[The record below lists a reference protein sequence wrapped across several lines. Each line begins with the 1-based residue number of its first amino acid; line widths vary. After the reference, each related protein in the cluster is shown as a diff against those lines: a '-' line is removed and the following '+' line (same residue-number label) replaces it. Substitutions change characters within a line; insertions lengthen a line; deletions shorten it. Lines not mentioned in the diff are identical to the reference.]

1 MLSGASVTDFI
12 MKRELLCYPYRNGK
26 ESISTKVAVTAG
38 EWIVKEELWN
48 WTYDF
53 NPINDLIGYAPDETN
68 KEEIVDGEIVID
80 VGNRFIKKNIAK
92 TVNRNFVFEGGKKT
106 NLPMND
112 ENIVINIMGN

>member
-80 VGNRFIKKNIAK
+80 VGNSQPQ
-92 TVNRNFVFEGGKKT
+92 
-106 NLPMND
+106 LCL
-112 ENIVINIMGN
+112 